1 MATLRLF
8 ASIREIAGT
17 SQKSFDG
24 KTVDGVISEAIQ
36 YFGDDFAAL
45 VPTCRIW
52 VNGNPA
58 DMEDEVTEVDEIA
71 LLPPVSGGSRKNYLL
86 QEQNKNLTQTD
97 LHIAIISMHTS
108 PLIQPGQGDSGGMN
122 VYIREI
128 ATALAHRGIQCT
140 IYVRK
145 WDSSLPEVVHLEPGV
160 EIVHIEAGEYG
171 LAKEKLPEVVDQFT
185 IGVEAD
191 LERRKSID
199 IIHANYWLSGIVGH
213 RLKHK
218 LNIPLVT
225 TFHTLGEAKKETG
238 LPEPEERIIS
248 EQEIIG
254 CSEIIVANSEMEKE
268 QLRSLYEAPVERIHI
283 VPLGVEH
290 AFFSPGNQDAARSAL
305 GLPTGPIL
313 MYVGRL
319 QSLKGVDVAI
329 KTLKELEDREVTL
342 LIVGGASGADGDAHE
357 QNLRELMEKHPVRN
371 QVIFIPP
378 QPHHLLSTYY
388 RASDL
393 VLVPS
398 RSESFGL
405 VALESAACGTP
416 VIAAAVG
423 GLKDLIDHG
432 YNGVLVD
439 GWNPTDYKNA
449 VDELLSNPL
458 LSTEIAMNAAEK
470 AKGFSWGQTADDLIG
485 IYTSIL
491 SSALVDCR

>member
-17 SQKSFDG
+17 SEKSFES
-24 KTVDGVISEAIQ
+24 KTVDGVISEAIR
-36 YFGDDFAAL
+36 YFGSDFAAL

-52 VNGNPA
+52 INGNPA
-58 DMEDEVTEVDEIA
+58 GMEDAVTEVDEIA
-71 LLPPVSGGSRKNYLL
+71 LLPPVSGGSRRSYVVP
-86 QEQNKNLTQTD
+86 EQNQNLNITD
-97 LHIAIISMHTS
+97 LHVAIISMHTS
-108 PLIQPGQGDSGGMN
+108 PLIQPGKGDSGGMN
-122 VYIREI
+122 VYIREV
-128 ATALAHRGIQCT
+128 ATALAHRGVQCT

-145 WDSSLPEVVHLEPGV
+145 WDSSLPEQVHLEPGV
-160 EIVHIEAGEYG
+160 EIVHIEAGEYE
-171 LAKEKLPEVVDQFT
+171 LSKEKLPEVVDQFT
-185 IGVEAD
+185 MGVEAD
-191 LERRKSID
+191 LERRNSID

-218 LNIPLVT
+218 LNVPLVT

-238 LPEPEERIIS
+238 FPEPEERITS

-254 CSEIIVANSEMEKE
+254 CSEIIVANSLMEKE
-268 QLRSLYEAPVERIHI
+268 QLRSLYGAPIERIHI

-305 GLPTGPIL
+305 GLPDGQIL

-319 QSLKGVDVAI
+319 QSLKGVDIAI
-329 KTLKELEDREVTL
+329 KTLQEIEGREVTL
-342 LIVGGASGADGDAHE
+342 LIVGGASGAGGYSHE
-357 QNLRELMEKHPVRN
+357 QRLRELMKELPVHN
-371 QVIFIPP
+371 QVIFVPP
-378 QPHHLLSTYY
+378 QPHHILSTYY

-416 VIAAAVG
+416 VIAASVG

-432 YNGVLVD
+432 HNGVLVD
-439 GWNPTDYKNA
+439 GWDPTDYKNA
-449 VDELLSNPL
+449 VNELLSNPL
-458 LSTEIAMNAAEK
+458 LSTEIAMNAAEN
-470 AKGFSWGQTADDLIG
+470 AKDFSWGKTADDLIG
-485 IYTSIL
+485 IYASIL